1 MFFKDYLFVIEPNKI
16 FSFKNDGFIR
26 KIFIMF
32 PVSKYAM
39 NSISECDFFTIIY
52 AIRDGSQNGPRF
64 ASRF

>member
-32 PVSKYAM
+32 PAPKC
-39 NSISECDFFTIIY
+39 SEYTIKFIE
-52 AIRDGSQNGPRF
+52 
-64 ASRF
+64 